1 MVLKGIEGMDL
12 GAAQG
17 KKGKPEDIKKAAR
30 EFEALFI
37 NNLFKVMRESVPKG
51 GLLDG
56 GRGEEI
62 YTSMLDEALS
72 AELAKRGGIGL
83 ANIVL
88 KQWEPKKVKE

>member
-12 GAAQG
+12 GAAQE
-17 KKGKPEDIKKAAR
+17 KKGKPEDVKKAAR